1 MTCVCTTR
9 MPGAMDPLE
18 LELQIVMGAGVE
30 PGYPKGAP
38 SASNYR
44 AVSSAS
50 LFFFYYF
57 FSFLRQFI

>member
-1 MTCVCTTR
+1 